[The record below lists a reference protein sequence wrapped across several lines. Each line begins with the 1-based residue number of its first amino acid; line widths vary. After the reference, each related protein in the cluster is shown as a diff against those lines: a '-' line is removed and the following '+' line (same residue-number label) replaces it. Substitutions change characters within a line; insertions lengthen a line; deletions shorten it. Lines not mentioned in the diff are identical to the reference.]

1 MRSISPRS
9 AYSNQLFSVFTLTE
23 RCDRKVAPAKLSM
36 VRGLEYGCILEA
48 ISVKFYEKLKE
59 LIQMD

>member
-1 MRSISPRS
+1 
-9 AYSNQLFSVFTLTE
+9 
-23 RCDRKVAPAKLSM
+23 M

-59 LIQMD
+59 LVQMD